1 MAYVENDAITV
12 MSDEEAWDLLTR
24 EPIGRLATTIGDD
37 IEMFPINYVL
47 DGRTIVFRTAQGS
60 KLFELTVNSR
70 VAFEVDSYEDEGG
83 WSIVVHGDAEVLE
96 DPAEIETVEQLP
108 LRPWVPTIKTTYV
121 RIRPNYLSGHRFR
134 FGDEPE
140 AWHL

>member
-1 MAYVENDAITV
+1 MAYVENEAVTV
-12 MSDEEAWDLLTR
+12 MSDEESWALLAH
-24 EPIGRLATTIGDD
+24 EPLGRLATTIGDD
-37 IEMFPINYVL
+37 IEMFPVNYVL
-47 DGRTIVFRTAQGS
+47 DGETVVFRTAQGS

-70 VAFEVDSYEDEGG
+70 VAFEVDAYAGEGG

-96 DPAEIETVEQLP
+96 DPAEVERVEQLP
-108 LRPWVPTIKTTYV
+108 LRPWVPTIKTIYV
-121 RIRPNYLSGHRFR
+121 RIRPHYVSGRRFR